1 MYVISRS
8 KMEMKIPAKKLISL
22 FASAILVAV
31 CLTRSFASQAN
42 EDAVVVGRVLDA
54 DTGQV
59 IPCTVTIFASDKS
72 IVTES
77 PAFEDGFRSSGQF
90 EKAVPPGETTITIS
104 RGFDYVASQSKI
116 DLKPKERRQLVFWLR
131 RQANLPRR
139 GWYCGD
145 SHDHMNHDGG
155 NPAFPMGFP
164 YVALAARAAGLD
176 YMSIAQNWI
185 LPADQMTPTHLSAL
199 TDSVSTPDFTLT
211 WNMEEPKNYW
221 RGDVTHCLGH
231 CWFLGMRGSTPD
243 GKDAIQALFQ
253 MSAGDYQ
260 SEKTPTPNFE
270 SQALIHALDGAIA
283 YTHPCRWW
291 WGDWG
296 GRDPYPAEVGKFVS
310 NLAQEL
316 PYDTVVGPTYDSMD
330 ILMQPWDR
338 EASLEAQ
345 RLWFLLLNHGYR
357 MPATASTDSN
367 FSGKGT
373 ANPGKARVYTYVE
386 GSHSITAIAQAM
398 KAGRNFVT
406 NGPLLLMQI
415 GGHQV
420 GDVIHLNDPS
430 DFQVNLQAWPSGS
443 AGELLTR
450 VELIRN
456 GEIAKV
462 FEIGKQERDF
472 SAEFNIRETGTAW
485 YIARCFGPNDQV
497 AITNPIYFEGRN
509 DAPPQATPAHVTG
522 VVTDLAGKPLAGE
535 CDVIGMVGLAPVR
548 QSTHP
553 FTGGQFTL
561 DVPGTTRLQVRVA
574 GYKPM
579 MESVFMDY
587 QPLLR
592 MTWGMRESEI
602 TDWKTFEEIKD
613 LLGNVRLEFHLEG
626 R

>member
-1 MYVISRS
+1 MSR
-8 KMEMKIPAKKLISL
+8 KLISL
-22 FASAILVAV
+22 FATLILVAV
-31 CLTRSFASQAN
+31 CLARSFASPATD
-42 EDAVVVGRVLDA
+42 DAVVVGRVLDA

-59 IPCTVTIFASDKS
+59 IPCTVAILTADQS

-77 PAFEDGFRSSGQF
+77 PAFKDGFRSSGQF
-90 EKAVPPGETTITIS
+90 EKAVPPGKTTITIS

-116 DLKPKERRQLVFWLR
+116 DLKPKERRQLVVRLR
-131 RQANLPRR
+131 RQANLLRR

-145 SHDHMNHDGG
+145 SHVHENHGPG
-155 NPAFPMGFP
+155 EPPFPMDFR

-176 YMSIAQNWI
+176 YLSIAQNWV
-185 LPADQMTPTHLSAL
+185 LPSGQITAAHLGELVQRA
-199 TDSVSTPDFTLT
+199 STPDFILA
-211 WNMEEPKNYW
+211 WNMEAPKNYW

-243 GKDAIQALFQ
+243 GQDAIQALFQ
-253 MSAGDYQ
+253 MSAGDFQ

-270 SQALIHALDGAIA
+270 SQAFIHTLDGTVT

-296 GRDPYPAEVGKFVS
+296 GQGIYPVEMGKFVS

-316 PYDTVVGPTYDSMD
+316 PYDTVAGPTYDAMD

-345 RLWFLLLNHGYR
+345 GLWFMLLNKGYR

-367 FSGKGT
+367 FGDEGKAT
-373 ANPGKARVYTYVE
+373 PGKVRVYTHVDGP
-386 GSHSITAIAQAM
+386 GSIASFAHAM

-406 NGPLLLMQI
+406 SGPLLLMQI

-420 GDVIHLNDPS
+420 GDVIHLSNPA
-430 DFQVNLQAWPSGS
+430 DFQVSLQAWPSGE

-462 FEIGKQERDF
+462 FPTGKQSRNF
-472 SAEFNIRETGTAW
+472 SAEFNIHETGTAW
-485 YIARCFGPNDQV
+485 YIARCFGSNDLQV
-497 AITNPIYFEGRN
+497 AITNPIYFESK
-509 DAPPQATPAHVTG
+509 DYSPPQATPAHVTG
-522 VVTDLAGKPLAGE
+522 VVSDSAGKPLEGE
-535 CDVIGMVGLAPVR
+535 CDVIRMVGLTPV
-548 QSTHP
+548 QLSTHP
-553 FTGGQFTL
+553 FTGGRFTL
-561 DVPGTTRLQVRVA
+561 EVPATARLRVRVA
-574 GYKPM
+574 GYRPM

-592 MTWGMRESEI
+592 LTLNMREAELA
-602 TDWKTFEEIKD
+602 DWRTFEEIKR
-613 LLGNVRLEFHLEG
+613 LLGNVRLEFHLARE
-626 R
+626 